1 LSKLATIPKE
11 VQADLDEAVALEKQ
25 LVADCLAVDC
35 SDTVYHND
43 ALHHAV
49 AERNRIKQKL
59 DYLTAPLV
67 EAIERLRALFTPA
80 LKTYAKVEEI
90 SRAKLS
96 EHATNTAR
104 LAAEAR
110 RKAQEEAAAGRV
122 ALAVQTLQAAPAP
135 VAKVEGLSYRTAW
148 EVAAVD
154 LAKVPEKFLQLD
166 MTAVRKHI
174 QGHKGDT
181 PPVIPGVAFQL
192 VKTPIRR

>member
-1 LSKLATIPKE
+1 LSKLATLPKE
-11 VQADLDEAVALEKQ
+11 VQTELDDTRAYGELILHDMRESP
-25 LVADCLAVDC
+25 C
-35 SDTVYHND
+35 SATTYFNE
-43 ALHHAV
+43 ALHESASKKKDIR
-49 AERNRIKQKL
+49 AKL
-59 DYLTAPLV
+59 DFVIDPLK
-67 EAIERLRALFTPA
+67 EAIARLEGLAAPA
-80 LKTYAKVEEI
+80 LNFHNEVERI
-90 SRAKLS
+90 ARAKLS